1 MYPNRHIKV
10 ENYSFYFHVLCVL
23 FHASPSDKFGCVI
36 CPFYVAVPDVG
47 CQCFSQIFLMG
58 YLGFTRKSMNTRK
71 RKKFTEPFTF
81 GQRPEYKEIAAYT
94 KKAMCMQTQ
103 SKIQTM
109 STCTLNHHQ
118 MMKQWLLL
126 SDMPGFVSCSLVFFN
141 DLSIKP
147 TILFSLVEPEQA
159 CKPVERKN

>member
-71 RKKFTEPFTF
+71 RKRSLQNHLHLDK
-81 GQRPEYKEIAAYT
+81 GQNT
-94 KKAMCMQTQ
+94 KKSLHIPKKRCACRH
-103 SKIQTM
+103 S
-109 STCTLNHHQ
+109 LNHHQ